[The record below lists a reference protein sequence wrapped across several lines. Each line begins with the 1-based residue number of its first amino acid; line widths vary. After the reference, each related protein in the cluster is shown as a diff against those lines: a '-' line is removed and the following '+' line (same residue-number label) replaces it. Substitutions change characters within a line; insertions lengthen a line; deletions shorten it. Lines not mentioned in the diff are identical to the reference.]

1 MYGLG
6 FPTLDETMSNA
17 AEISNEKTKKKIKK
31 ARRIK
36 MKCKITSKKGRMLCS
51 SQELEIN
58 STFREERHVRT
69 LSFTLPQI
77 NPL

>member
-1 MYGLG
+1 
-6 FPTLDETMSNA
+6 
-17 AEISNEKTKKKIKK
+17 
-31 ARRIK
+31 